1 VERLLTHTLDNDIK
15 YGIEFAYTSSM
26 RVPFNSMDRSSL
38 LLMDEL
44 WQKNG
49 KAKKAKSNPLD
60 DILQPNASNNKLEEP
75 DWNRIP
81 TKGVAMSEEEFE
93 EKIKAL
99 AMKAAEKG
107 MDLKDR
113 GKGME
118 AFRFEE
124 WNLFTKYISVVSP
137 DRKMAYEMNKN
148 SDVIYGN
155 GKQETMK
162 HAGGY
167 WSARY
172 TNEELTRCSKFYGI
186 YNDTIKEYE
195 AEHGEIPAPQKK
207 TTSASVN
214 QYQVLAEFAAYN
226 RYLKMNFLA

>member
-1 VERLLTHTLDNDIK
+1 
-15 YGIEFAYTSSM
+15 M
-26 RVPFNSMDRSSL
+26 RVTFNSEDRTSL

-44 WQKNG
+44 WHKNG
-49 KAKKAKSNPLD
+49 KSKKNQSKPLD
-60 DILQPNASNNKLEEP
+60 DILQPGVSNNKLEEP

-81 TKGVAMSEEEFE
+81 TKGTAMSEEEFE

-99 AMKAAEKG
+99 ALKAAEKG
-107 MDLKDR
+107 MELKDR

-137 DRKMAYEMNKN
+137 DRKMAYEMNKG

-155 GKQETMK
+155 GKQETMI

-167 WSARY
+167 WAAKL
-172 TNEELTRCSKFYGI
+172 TNEELTRHSKFYGI
-186 YNDTIKEYE
+186 YQNTIKEYE
-195 AEHGEIPAPQKK
+195 AEHGQIPDPPKK
-207 TTSASVN
+207 TTSAAVS